1 MSLGGSGQSSPT
13 LPSQLVIQARMCHV
27 SRQYMGGMRNLSTY
41 KPTLWSRALSMGSA
55 LVVRKS
61 FAILECLELD
71 WTVPLGRVEHRPSF
85 SMLTNCAYFVDTNPF
100 AVEFNTRIGFQDEY
114 SL

>member
-1 MSLGGSGQSSPT
+1 
-13 LPSQLVIQARMCHV
+13 
-27 SRQYMGGMRNLSTY
+27 
-41 KPTLWSRALSMGSA
+41 MGSV

-61 FAILECLELD
+61 VAILECLELD

-85 SMLTNCAYFVDTNPF
+85 SMLTNCAYFVNTNPF
-100 AVEFNTRIGFQDEY
+100 GIETNIHVGLQYEH